1 MLRELKMLNTIKFI
15 RNSILKENKKINFA
29 WCKYNYILC
38 ASIQELFFVKNIY
51 FPFFLKSI
59 LHINKGDQN
68 KIMII
73 CIKFSKN

>member
-1 MLRELKMLNTIKFI
+1 
-15 RNSILKENKKINFA
+15 
-29 WCKYNYILC
+29 LC